1 MRRNFFLLN
10 TLMLVFLFALP
21 RIGTASEAEWHVK
34 WEFITGTN
42 LLDVANLVNTLPIE
56 VFLLGMVIL
65 LLSPLLVFIYM
76 LRRMKKVERL
86 IEEEYAAEVREVMQ
100 NEIAEQNDEHRP
112 D

>member
-1 MRRNFFLLN
+1 MRRNVFLLN
-10 TLMLVFLFALP
+10 ILMLVFLFALP
-21 RIGTASEAEWHVK
+21 RIGTASEAEWQIK

-42 LLDVANLVNTLPIE
+42 LLDVANLVTTLPIE
-56 VFLLGMVIL
+56 VLLLGMVIL

-86 IEEEYAAEVREVMQ
+86 IEEEYAAEIREVMQ

>member
-1 MRRNFFLLN
+1 MRRNVFLLN
-10 TLMLVFLFALP
+10 ILMLVFLFALP
-21 RIGTASEAEWHVK
+21 RIGAASEAEWQIK

-42 LLDVANLVNTLPIE
+42 LLDVANLVTTLPIE
-56 VFLLGMVIL
+56 VLLLGMVIL

-86 IEEEYAAEVREVMQ
+86 IEEEYAAEIREVMQ